1 MKFSVNNKLVYSFQV
16 KYDKVSPIIQYIT
29 RNFPGI
35 FENFLVISEK
45 KIVEKL
51 KISLQEVQNQLKF
64 LEQNG
69 IIDIN
74 WSNSLPKVTFLHER
88 LPCDYIRL
96 TPEVYQL
103 RKERAVHRWKKAK
116 DYLLLPHCREQFML
130 AYFGQDSAP
139 CGKCDYC
146 KSTSLVSLS
155 KKLVVESI
163 IKLLSEKSYSLQ
175 MLYDELNTISP
186 HSIDEAIHH
195 LTLEELIDYSHPYY
209 SLNHKS

>member
-1 MKFSVNNKLVYSFQV
+1 
-16 KYDKVSPIIQYIT
+16 
-29 RNFPGI
+29 
-35 FENFLVISEK
+35 
-45 KIVEKL
+45 
-51 KISLQEVQNQLKF
+51 
-64 LEQNG
+64 
-69 IIDIN
+69 
-74 WSNSLPKVTFLHER
+74 LHER
-88 LPCDYIRL
+88 LPDDYIRL

-103 RKERAVHRWKKAK
+103 RKERAIHRWEKAK

-130 AYFGQDSAP
+130 SYFGQDSVP

-209 SLNHKS
+209 SLHHKS